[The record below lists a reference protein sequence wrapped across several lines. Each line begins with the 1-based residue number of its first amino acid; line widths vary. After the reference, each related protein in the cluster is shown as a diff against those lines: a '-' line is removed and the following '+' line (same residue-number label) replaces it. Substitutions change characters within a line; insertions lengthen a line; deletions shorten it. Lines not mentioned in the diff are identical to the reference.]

1 MQTRQNHAG
10 DRIVDFELNDDQ
22 RMMVDAARRLN
33 EKFVQ
38 PLLDAHDK
46 THALPKQAV
55 RSLLEKAADLGLT
68 SARIPEKDGG
78 AGLKL
83 LDYGMMVE
91 QLPPSMML
99 IVQPHEA
106 TTTRI
111 HFGGTP
117 EQRERF
123 VPDLI
128 AGRKIGCTGST
139 EPDHGSDPR
148 GIKTTATPQ
157 DGHVVVNGRKQW
169 ISNAP
174 VCDIINVTCRIPD
187 GNGGFR
193 MGRVLIDREAS
204 PFEVR
209 EVQMHGLCQAPLG
222 EVLFEGTRVPAA
234 NVCPD
239 NADTAKLLT
248 ITWLANRPTVG
259 LMAIGLAQRALTMAC
274 EYAGMRKQFGKPI
287 GAFQAVQNDLADI
300 ETLVVTG
307 RLVCYNALA
316 ALDRGERANG
326 LSAMA
331 KRYAVDAADRAIA
344 LAMRIH
350 GAMGLSREL
359 GLEQLARDVRT
370 LTIPDGTP
378 GILQLIQGRELTGI
392 DPFRA

>member
-1 MQTRQNHAG
+1 MDLA
-10 DRIVDFELNDDQ
+10 LNDDQ
-22 RMMVDAARRLN
+22 RLMVEAARRLD

-38 PLLDAHDK
+38 PLLAAHPRDRG
-46 THALPKQAV
+46 LPKDVVLSVLQHC
-55 RSLLEKAADLGLT
+55 ADLGLT
-68 SARIPEKDGG
+68 SVRIPEKDGG
-78 AGLKL
+78 AGLRL
-83 LDYGMMVE
+83 LDYGLMVE
-91 QLPPSMML
+91 QLPPSIML

-117 EQRERF
+117 QQRERF

-128 AGRKIGCTGST
+128 AGRRIGCTGST
-139 EPDHGSDPR
+139 EPDVGSDPR
-148 GIKTTATPQ
+148 GIRTTATPQ
-157 DGHVVVNGRKQW
+157 GDHVLLRGRKQW

-174 VCDIINVTCRIPD
+174 VCDVINVTCRIPD
-187 GNGGFR
+187 GAGGFR
-193 MGRVLIDREAS
+193 MGRVLVDRAES
-204 PFEVR
+204 PFEALEVR
-209 EVQMHGLCQAPLG
+209 MHGLCQAPLG
-222 EVLFEGTRVPAA
+222 EVLFEDCRVPMA

-248 ITWLANRPTVG
+248 VTWLANRPTVG
-259 LMAIGLAQRALTMAC
+259 LMAVGLAQRALDMAC
-274 EYAGMRKQFGKPI
+274 EYAGLRKQFGKPI
-287 GAFQAVQNDLADI
+287 GAFQAIQNDLADI
-300 ETLVVTG
+300 QTLVVTG

-392 DPFRA
+392 DPFR

>member
-1 MQTRQNHAG
+1 
-10 DRIVDFELNDDQ
+10 
-22 RMMVDAARRLN
+22 LN

-157 DGHVVVNGRKQW
+157 DGHVVVNGHKQW

-193 MGRVLIDREAS
+193 MGRVLIDREES